1 VNHLSPSAAPA
12 EKAADGGLLDPG
24 DLRFARDL
32 LQFLHG
38 LAPATGE

>member
-12 EKAADGGLLDPG
+12 EKAADGGIIDPAEVG
-24 DLRFARDL
+24 FARGW